1 MSGISIN
8 PITLA
13 QQTTFI
19 QHIIPS
25 GNDLRP
31 FCETDM
37 SKRLV
42 PSMAALQ
49 CFEAAARHLSFTRA
63 AEELH
68 LTQSAVSKQV
78 AQLEE
83 MLRHHLFLRIRR
95 RLQLTPA
102 GALYLTEVNKILTQ
116 VDMSSRYILSYGEET
131 EVLKVAT
138 QPSFGVRWLIPHL
151 KGFGKQH
158 PNIHLDIR
166 NELEPFALLQAKADV
181 VFFFGQ
187 GTWPGATCIE
197 LFGEDVIPVC
207 APELLQG
214 RPLGSAEELA
224 EQVLLQSTSRP
235 EAWHEWFLEQNLH
248 SQHSYHGPRFD
259 TFYMCLSAAQAGCGV
274 ALVPRYLVEN
284 ELAEGKLIIP
294 WDHAMRSTGSHF
306 LAFSEHSAEVPKVR
320 SLVDWIRKEL
330 PTANPQH
337 PEKTE

>member
-1 MSGISIN
+1 
-8 PITLA
+8 
-13 QQTTFI
+13 
-19 QHIIPS
+19 
-25 GNDLRP
+25 
-31 FCETDM
+31 M

-102 GALYLTEVNKILTQ
+102 GALYLAEVNKILTQ
-116 VDMSSRYILSYGEET
+116 VDMSSRYIMSYGEQT

-151 KGFGKQH
+151 KGFGKRY

-166 NELEPFALLQAKADV
+166 NEMEPFSLLQAKADV
-181 VFFFGQ
+181 VFFYGQ

-197 LFGEDVIPVC
+197 LFGEEVLPVC
-207 APELLQG
+207 APDLLQG
-214 RPLGSAEELA
+214 RTLNDASELSDF
-224 EQVLLQSTSRP
+224 VLLQSTTRP
-235 EAWHEWFLEQNLH
+235 EAWHEWFLEQGLH
-248 SQHSYHGPRFD
+248 SPNSYHGPRFD
-259 TFYMCLSAAQAGCGV
+259 TFHMCLSAAQAGCGV
-274 ALVPRYLVEN
+274 ALVPGYLAEAD
-284 ELAEGKLIIP
+284 LAEGKLVVP
-294 WDHAMRSTGSHF
+294 WAHRMRSNGAHF
-306 LAFSEHSAEVPKVR
+306 LAFSEHAAEVPKVR
-320 SLVDWIRKEL
+320 CLVDWIAEQVAADKS
-330 PTANPQH
+330 
-337 PEKTE
+337 